1 MIAARFIELIGILH
15 KNPNSFAADLGVS
28 ASIIYNIIGGRKS
41 KPSCDILE
49 KIKQVYPQVNLNWVI
64 ASQGEALMDSNTSP
78 AFSNQIVDLSNRMH
92 QIERL
97 ASVRDQYIAVLQNKI
112 DTLKEQMD
120 TTKK

>member
-49 KIKQVYPQVNLNWVI
+49 KIKQIYPQVNLNWVI